1 MSSGWI
7 RGWALATIGAV
18 LSCALIA
25 LTNSGSILADVPWPT
40 PPPGPQPPGVRVI
53 DTDIKPA
60 AVPAIPGAISWLV
73 LPQAMS
79 VPRFPPVPRSAF
91 DAPAGVHI
99 VSDAGSIT
107 STVQLVYAP
116 ISIEGLPSPGPGADL
131 RKVFDLRAFD
141 HQANRIT
148 LKLRR
153 PWVLEVPIDGLTRSF
168 EEPSRLLLARYDE
181 REGWVPL
188 VTIYHRHTGMLETRL
203 LDVGRFAVIME
214 SLVISGGIPSR
225 GFLPGDSLDI

>member
-1 MSSGWI
+1 M
-7 RGWALATIGAV
+7 ALATTGAA
-18 LSCALIA
+18 LSCALIV
-25 LTNSGSILADVPWPT
+25 LTNSASILADVPWPT

-53 DTDIKPA
+53 DSDIKPA
-60 AVPAIPGAISWLV
+60 AVPSIPGAISWVV

-79 VPRFPPVPRSAF
+79 VPRFPPVPRSPF
-91 DAPAGVHI
+91 GAPDGVRI

-107 STVQLVYAP
+107 STVQLVYEP
-116 ISIEGLPSPGPGADL
+116 LSIEGLPPPGPGAAL

-141 HQANRIT
+141 HQAKRIT
-148 LKLRR
+148 LNLRR

-181 REGWVPL
+181 SEGWVPL
-188 VTIYHRHTGMLETRL
+188 VTTYHRRRGMLETRL

-225 GFLPGDSLDI
+225 DHLPDGDSLDTAPQQ